1 MSNNAA
7 FAGDLNF
14 LSLGDIV
21 QLLGSNGS
29 TGVLRITSKYA
40 QEPGL
45 IYCVDGNPVDASNGS
60 LAGLDAIFSLF
71 GWTEGKFEFTEEKV
85 KKERV
90 IKKSRME
97 LILDGLS
104 MLDDGVIQK
113 LGPVS
118 FEKKVSDSS
127 GVETTIPLI
136 KGPLVD
142 YMYVVDE
149 EDFPDGRI
157 IAEEGKHGSWI
168 WVILE
173 GVVEIVK
180 ETPRGPLKLHRL
192 GNGAFIGS
200 MASLLMGNYVRSAS
214 VVAIGDV
221 QLGVLDSQRL
231 STEFTQMSPEFR
243 DLLTGFDKRLKK
255 ATDRAIGIPLESNSI
270 EELLKA
276 NKPVIQQGK
285 DDENIY
291 KITQGE
297 AYVVRHTDG
306 APLPL
311 IDLSEGDYFGRIPF
325 LDMSLEPYSASVFGS
340 EELATETIDP
350 ESFQKEYDRLSTG
363 FKNIIEHVSNCIS
376 LTITLACRLKNK
388 TGKTKTVKG

>member
-71 GWTEGKFEFTEEKV
+71 GWTEGRFEFTEEKV
-85 KKERV
+85 KKEKV

-104 MLDDGVIQK
+104 MLDDGVIEK

-142 YMYVVDE
+142 YTYVVDE

-180 ETPRGPLKLHRL
+180 E
-192 GNGAFIGS
+192 
-200 MASLLMGNYVRSAS
+200 
-214 VVAIGDV
+214 
-221 QLGVLDSQRL
+221 
-231 STEFTQMSPEFR
+231 
-243 DLLTGFDKRLKK
+243 
-255 ATDRAIGIPLESNSI
+255 
-270 EELLKA
+270 
-276 NKPVIQQGK
+276 
-285 DDENIY
+285 
-291 KITQGE
+291 
-297 AYVVRHTDG
+297 
-306 APLPL
+306 
-311 IDLSEGDYFGRIPF
+311 
-325 LDMSLEPYSASVFGS
+325 EP
-340 EELATETIDP
+340 
-350 ESFQKEYDRLSTG
+350 
-363 FKNIIEHVSNCIS
+363 
-376 LTITLACRLKNK
+376 
-388 TGKTKTVKG
+388 

>member
-1 MSNNAA
+1 MNHAA
-7 FAGDLNF
+7 LAGDLNF
-14 LSLGDIV
+14 ISLGDIL

-45 IYCVDGNPVDASNGS
+45 IYCVNGNPVDASNGS
-60 LAGLDAIFSLF
+60 VGGLDALYSLF
-71 GWTEGKFEFTEEKV
+71 GWTEGKFEFIQEKV
-85 KKERV
+85 EKEKV

-104 MLDDGVIQK
+104 MLDDGVIEK

-127 GVETTIPLI
+127 GIETTSALI

-149 EDFPDGRI
+149 EGFSDGRI
-157 IAEEGKHGSWI
+157 IAEEGKHGRWI

-180 ETPRGPLKLHRL
+180 ETSQGPLKLHRL
-192 GNGAFIGS
+192 GTGAFIGS
-200 MASLLMGNYVRSAS
+200 VASFLMGNYVRSAS
-214 VVAIGDV
+214 VVAIGNV

-231 STEFTQMSPEFR
+231 AAEFNQMSPEFR
-243 DLLTGFDKRLKK
+243 DLLAGFDKRLKK
-255 ATDRAIGIPLESNSI
+255 VTDRALGINLNNNRL
-270 EELLKA
+270 EELIKN
-276 NKPVIQQGK
+276 NKPLIKQGQ

-291 KITQGE
+291 KITRGE
-297 AYVVRHTDG
+297 AYVVRYTDDG
-306 APLPL
+306 PLPL
-311 IDLSEGDYFGRIPF
+311 IDLCQGDYLGRVPF
-325 LDMSLEPYSASVFGS
+325 IDMSLEPYSASVFGS
-340 EELATETIDP
+340 GELQIETVDP
-350 ESFQKEYDRLSTG
+350 QSFQQEYDRLSAC
-363 FKNIIEHVSNCIS
+363 FKNIIEHVANCIS
-376 LTITLACRLKNK
+376 VTTTLTCRLRSK
-388 TGKTKTVKG
+388 TDKKKTKKG

>member
-1 MSNNAA
+1 MNHAA
-7 FAGDLNF
+7 LAGDLNF
-14 LSLGDIV
+14 ISLGDIL

-45 IYCVDGNPVDASNGS
+45 IYCVKGNPVDASNGS
-60 LAGLDAIFSLF
+60 VGGLDALYSLF
-71 GWTEGKFEFTEEKV
+71 GWTEGKFEFIQEKV
-85 KKERV
+85 EKEKV

-104 MLDDGVIQK
+104 MLDDGVIEK

-127 GVETTIPLI
+127 GIETTSALI

-149 EDFPDGRI
+149 EGFSDGRI
-157 IAEEGKHGSWI
+157 IAEEGKHGRWI

-180 ETPRGPLKLHRL
+180 ETSQGPLKLHRL
-192 GNGAFIGS
+192 GTGAFIGS
-200 MASLLMGNYVRSAS
+200 VASFLMGNYVRSAS
-214 VVAIGDV
+214 VVAIGNV

-231 STEFTQMSPEFR
+231 AAEFNQMSPEFR
-243 DLLTGFDKRLKK
+243 DLLAGFDKRLKK
-255 ATDRAIGIPLESNSI
+255 VTDRALGINLNNNRL
-270 EELLKA
+270 EELIKN
-276 NKPVIQQGK
+276 NKPLIKQGQ

-291 KITQGE
+291 KITRGE
-297 AYVVRHTDG
+297 AYVVRYTDDG
-306 APLPL
+306 PLPL
-311 IDLSEGDYFGRIPF
+311 IDLCQGDYLGRVPF
-325 LDMSLEPYSASVFGS
+325 IDMSLEPYSASVFGS
-340 EELATETIDP
+340 GELQIETVDP
-350 ESFQKEYDRLSTG
+350 QSFQQEYDRLSAC
-363 FKNIIEHVSNCIS
+363 FKNIIEHVANCIS
-376 LTITLACRLKNK
+376 VTTTLTCRLRSK
-388 TGKTKTVKG
+388 TDKKKTKKG

>member
-1 MSNNAA
+1 MNHAA
-7 FAGDLNF
+7 LAGDLNF
-14 LSLGDIV
+14 ISLGDIL

-45 IYCVDGNPVDASNGS
+45 IYCVKGNPVDASNGS
-60 LAGLDAIFSLF
+60 VGGPDALYSLF
-71 GWTEGKFEFTEEKV
+71 GWTEGKFEFIQEKV
-85 KKERV
+85 EKEKV

-104 MLDDGVIQK
+104 MLDDGVIEK

-127 GVETTIPLI
+127 GIETTSALI

-149 EDFPDGRI
+149 EEFADGRI

-180 ETPRGPLKLHRL
+180 ETSQGPLKLHRL
-192 GNGAFIGS
+192 GPGAFIGS
-200 MASLLMGNYVRSAS
+200 VASFLMGNNVRSAS
-214 VVAIGDV
+214 VVAIGNV

-231 STEFTQMSPEFR
+231 AAEFNQMSPEFR
-243 DLLTGFDKRLKK
+243 DLLAGFDKRLKK
-255 ATDRAIGIPLESNSI
+255 VTDRALGINLNNNRL
-270 EELLKA
+270 EELIKN
-276 NKPVIQQGK
+276 NKPLIKQGQ

-291 KITQGE
+291 KITRGE
-297 AYVVRHTDG
+297 AYVVRYTDDG
-306 APLPL
+306 PLPL
-311 IDLSEGDYFGRIPF
+311 IDLCQGDYLGRVPF
-325 LDMSLEPYSASVFGS
+325 IDMSLEPYSASVFGS
-340 EELATETIDP
+340 GELQIETVDP
-350 ESFQKEYDRLSTG
+350 QSFQQEYDRLSAC
-363 FKNIIEHVSNCIS
+363 FKNIIEHVANCIS
-376 LTITLACRLKNK
+376 VTTTLTCRLRSK
-388 TGKTKTVKG
+388 TDKKKIKKG

>member
-1 MSNNAA
+1 MNHAA
-7 FAGDLNF
+7 LAGDLNF
-14 LSLGDIV
+14 ISLGDIL

-45 IYCVDGNPVDASNGS
+45 IYCVKGNPVDASNGS
-60 LAGLDAIFSLF
+60 VGGLDALYSLF
-71 GWTEGKFEFTEEKV
+71 GWTEGKFEFTQEKV
-85 KKERV
+85 EKEKV

-104 MLDDGVIQK
+104 MLDDGVIEK

-127 GVETTIPLI
+127 GIETTSALI

-149 EDFPDGRI
+149 EGFSDGRI
-157 IAEEGKHGSWI
+157 IAEEGKHGRWI

-180 ETPRGPLKLHRL
+180 ETSQGPLKLHRL
-192 GNGAFIGS
+192 GPGAFIGS
-200 MASLLMGNYVRSAS
+200 VASFLMGNNVRSAS
-214 VVAIGDV
+214 VVAIGNV

-231 STEFTQMSPEFR
+231 AAEFNQMSPEFR
-243 DLLTGFDKRLKK
+243 DLLAGFDKRLKK
-255 ATDRAIGIPLESNSI
+255 VTDRALGINLNNNRL
-270 EELLKA
+270 EELIKN
-276 NKPVIQQGK
+276 NKPLIKQGQ

-291 KITQGE
+291 KITRGE
-297 AYVVRHTDG
+297 AYVVRYTDDG
-306 APLPL
+306 PLPL
-311 IDLSEGDYFGRIPF
+311 IDLCQGDYLGRVPF
-325 LDMSLEPYSASVFGS
+325 IDMSLEPYSASVFGS
-340 EELATETIDP
+340 GELQIETVDP
-350 ESFQKEYDRLSTG
+350 QSFQQEYDRLSAC
-363 FKNIIEHVSNCIS
+363 FKNIIEHVANCIS
-376 LTITLACRLKNK
+376 VTTTLTCRLRSK
-388 TGKTKTVKG
+388 TDKKKTKKG